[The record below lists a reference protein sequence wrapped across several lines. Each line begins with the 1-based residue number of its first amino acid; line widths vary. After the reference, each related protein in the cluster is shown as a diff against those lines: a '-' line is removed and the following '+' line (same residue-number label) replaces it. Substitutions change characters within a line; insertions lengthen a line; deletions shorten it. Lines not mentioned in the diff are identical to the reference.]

1 MINIVNGAKYDSLL
15 YISCST
21 LGTLTL
27 RCKTETSKITARYC
41 SQSSLHYYTRP
52 AIILNIVLI
61 QLKSV
66 TLKSKFI
73 LDVTEALMPGRMVLR
88 VESPVSRKLK

>member
-27 RCKTETSKITARYC
+27 RCKTETSKITAGYC
-41 SQSSLHYYTRP
+41 SQSSLYSTRP
-52 AIILNIVLI
+52 ATILNIVLI

-73 LDVTEALMPGRMVLR
+73 LDVTEALIPGRMVFAL
-88 VESPVSRKLK
+88 ESPVSRKLK

>member
-27 RCKTETSKITARYC
+27 RCKYETSKITARYC

-61 QLKSV
+61 QLANKRDI
-66 TLKSKFI
+66 KIF
-73 LDVTEALMPGRMVLR
+73 LMLQRGFNPGYDGFC
-88 VESPVSRKLK
+88 E